1 MNQLDLARSAG
12 AWTAADAD
20 CWEAANGA
28 SMRASFSGRPDTD
41 SPFGCALSQDDL
53 ARTIRIFIVPYAQSP
68 ATGKLSKRHT
78 HFTHLPVVDIGG
90 LYSADECGRAEAAR
104 NLGDAAR
111 ASGFCYITGHRVQGS
126 IVQEALRHSKLFF
139 SLPIEEKM
147 KVYIG
152 RSKHHKGYVPEGEE
166 VFSAGSKDRKEAFD
180 LGLDLSP
187 EDPDVSA
194 GTPILGPNV
203 WPDLPGFREAVGAY
217 YDAVSA
223 LGRLLFRGFAH
234 ALQLQENWFDQFV
247 SKPPSQLRLIHYPHN
262 PDTEDGSGIGAHTD
276 YECFTILLPTAAGLE
291 VMNGAGE
298 WIDAPPVEGAFVV
311 NIGDMMEIWTNG
323 EFVATSHRVRRVQE
337 ERYSLAM
344 FCVCDYHT
352 LVQPLPHFVSA
363 GRPPRYQPQVAGEH
377 LFAQTAQSF
386 NYLKRR
392 IAAGE
397 LVLPDSAKP
406 LSSFGQE
413 ARQGAP
419 GNETS

>member
-1 MNQLDLARSAG
+1 
-12 AWTAADAD
+12 
-20 CWEAANGA
+20 
-28 SMRASFSGRPDTD
+28 
-41 SPFGCALSQDDL
+41 
-53 ARTIRIFIVPYAQSP
+53 VPVAQSLAP
-68 ATGKLSKRHT
+68 TNLSKQHSN
-78 HFTHLPVVDIGG
+78 FTRLPVVDIGG
-90 LYSADECGRAEAAR
+90 LYSPDEHDRAETASK
-104 NLGDAAR
+104 LGDAAR
-111 ASGFCYITGHRVQGS
+111 ESGFCYIVGHRVPAE
-126 IVQEALRHSKLFF
+126 IIQETLYQSKRFF
-139 SLPIEEKM
+139 SLPLEDKM

-152 RSKHHKGYVPEGEE
+152 LSKHHKGYVPEGEE

-187 EDPDVSA
+187 QDPDVLA

-203 WPDLPGFREAVGAY
+203 WPDSPGFREAIGPY

-223 LGRLLFRGFAH
+223 LGKLLFRGFAQ
-234 ALQLQENWFDQFV
+234 ALELPESYFDRFV
-247 SKPPSQLRLIHYPHN
+247 TKPPSQLRLIHYPHN
-262 PDTEDGSGIGAHTD
+262 PDAVDGSGIGAHTD
-276 YECFTILLPTAAGLE
+276 YECFTILLPTAPGLE

-311 NIGDMMEIWTNG
+311 NIGDMMEVWTNG

-337 ERYSLAM
+337 ERYSFAM

-352 LVQPLPHFVSA
+352 VVQPLPPFVNPD
-363 GRPPRYQPQVAGEH
+363 RPPQYKSQVAGEH

-386 NYLKRR
+386 SYLKKR

-413 ARQGAP
+413 ARHGSP
-419 GNETS
+419 VKETA